1 MRQFQ
6 SKRAF
11 GLILFSLLPAVS
23 VVFGASTAFSQT
35 PFFQGKTITLI
46 VGAGPGGMGDL
57 RAKALASVLAK
68 HIPGNPT
75 IIFQYMPGGGGR
87 KAASGNSQGSGGDF

>member
-1 MRQFQ
+1 MHRFQ

-11 GLILFSLLPAVS
+11 RLMLFSLLPAVLF
-23 VVFGASTAFSQT
+23 VFGVSPAFSQT

-75 IIFQYMPGGGGR
+75 IIFSIHARGR
-87 KAASGNSQGSGGDF
+87 WPQGSQPSV